1 MLLASSVLKVKKRP
15 SDKRPDNAQPGDVLV
30 LTKPLG
36 TQVAVN
42 AHQWLEKPERRAQL
56 DKAGISEEDV
66 RRVYVRAMDC
76 MARLNL
82 NARLMHKHGCHGA
95 TDVTGFSLLGHAQN
109 LVQVQQRSVG
119 FVIHT
124 LPIIAKVP
132 ALLPATGT
140 SFKLMHGH
148 SAETSCGLLMCLPKE
163 NADAYCKEI
172 EQQEGDP
179 AWIIEDVVEGEW
191 VARLM
196 DSPRMLEVPSADKE
210 SKLW

>member
-82 NARLMHKHGCHGA
+82 NGAAALSGACDPHAAHHSQGSCPVGRQGHLLQTNARP
-95 TDVTGFSLLGHAQN
+95 FS
-109 LVQVQQRSVG
+109 R
-119 FVIHT
+119 
-124 LPIIAKVP
+124 
-132 ALLPATGT
+132 
-140 SFKLMHGH
+140 
-148 SAETSCGLLMCLPKE
+148 
-163 NADAYCKEI
+163 D
-172 EQQEGDP
+172 
-179 AWIIEDVVEGEW
+179 
-191 VARLM
+191 
-196 DSPRMLEVPSADKE
+196 
-210 SKLW
+210 LW